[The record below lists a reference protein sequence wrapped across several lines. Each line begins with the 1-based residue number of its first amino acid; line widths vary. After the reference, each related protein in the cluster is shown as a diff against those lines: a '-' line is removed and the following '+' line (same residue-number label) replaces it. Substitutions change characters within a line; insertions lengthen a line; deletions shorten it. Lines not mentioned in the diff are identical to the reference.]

1 MSELYSE
8 VLVKKN
14 PSPADNLK
22 KIGMIAGVVILAIGG
37 LFVTPV
43 LFIAAIA
50 LGVAAYFLLPK
61 LQVEYEYLILNK
73 ELDVDVIYSQKK
85 RKSAGK
91 FDLNSMDL
99 MAPLNS
105 VRMDYYNG
113 DVRMKICDYTSGAPG
128 IVPYAMII
136 KKDQANAK
144 VLLELDKE
152 TVENIRKSYPNK
164 VFLD

>member
-8 VLVKKN
+8 ILVKRN
-14 PSPADNLK
+14 PSPSDSVK

-37 LFVTPV
+37 LFVTPI

-50 LGVAAYFLLPK
+50 LAVAAYFLLPK
-61 LQVEYEYLILNK
+61 LKMEFEYLILNQ

-99 MAPLNS
+99 LAPLNS

-113 DVRMKICDYTSGAPG
+113 DVRMKTCDYTSGKPG

-136 KKDQANAK
+136 KKDQANTK

-152 TVENIRKSYPNK
+152 TVENMRRTYPNK
-164 VFLD
+164 VFTD